1 MYTPNNGTSKYMK
14 QNLIELYRTINKPTI
29 MVRDFNISLLITE
42 ISIHKISKDTAD
54 LINISTNLT

>member
-1 MYTPNNGTSKYMK
+1 MK